1 MINEFR
7 MIEDLHKLQNQFSS
21 LWDPFVAAGGSAYP
35 SLNIH
40 KGNESVT
47 ITALIPGISPDSL
60 DITVSG
66 NQLRLSGEAPSQAPK
81 TNFSAKRVE
90 RFQGK
95 FQRTLELPTEVD
107 PEKTKAEFKNG
118 ILVLTLP
125 IRESVKPRKI
135 QIQTN

>member
-1 MINEFR
+1 MHEFR
-7 MIEDLHKLQNQFSS
+7 MIEDLHKLQNQLSS

-35 SLNIH
+35 SLNVH
-40 KGNESVT
+40 KGSDSVT
-47 ITALIPGISPDSL
+47 ITALIPGLAHDTL

-66 NQLRLSGEAPSQAPK
+66 NQLRLSGEAPSHAPK
-81 TNFSAKRVE
+81 ANLGAKRVE

-107 PEKTKAEFKNG
+107 PEKTTAEFKNG

-135 QIQTN
+135 QIQIN